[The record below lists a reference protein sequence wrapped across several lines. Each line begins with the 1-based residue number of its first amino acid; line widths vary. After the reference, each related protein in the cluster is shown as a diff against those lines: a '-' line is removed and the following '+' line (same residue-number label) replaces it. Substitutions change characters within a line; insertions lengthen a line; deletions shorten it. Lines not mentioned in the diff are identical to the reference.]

1 MSIFSYHLLKGV
13 GFSDQRILQVL
24 PRLQRQDYE
33 EGDIILAKGA
43 EVPSLLYLC
52 SGLVGAGL
60 PRAGQPCQPLKIFG
74 QGTWFAETAL
84 LNGGYSVWECA
95 ALTSSRVLAIPM
107 EDAANAFAQDLEFSR
122 FVARLTSWR
131 NRQNQ
136 EQSALHQQG
145 NPPLRVVLGLALL
158 AEDLHSSASH
168 LPTSDLGVDLDIP
181 LNQSLLASLCGVSRG
196 IFSDCVQQLAQAGWL
211 TPKYATLTL
220 RHVAT
225 WTSISSRFRTTRYLD
240 SKPSMQDLLAQFEPT
255 QSASPT
261 AQRA

>member
-1 MSIFSYHLLKGV
+1 M
-13 GFSDQRILQVL
+13 L
-24 PRLQRQDYE
+24 PRLRSQDYQ

-43 EVPSLLYLC
+43 EVPSLFYLC
-52 SGLVGAGL
+52 NGMVGAGL
-60 PRAGQPCQPLKIFG
+60 PMPGQPCQPLKVFG

-84 LNGGYSVWECA
+84 LNGGCSVWECT
-95 ALTSSRVLAIPM
+95 ALSSCRVLAVPM
-107 EDAANAFAQDLEFSR
+107 EDAADAFAQDLEFSR

-136 EQSALHQQG
+136 EHSALQQLG
-145 NPPLRVVLGLALL
+145 SPPLRVVLGLALL
-158 AEDLHSSASH
+158 AENLQSSASH

-220 RHVAT
+220 RQVAA
-225 WTSISSRFRTTRYLD
+225 WNNISNQFRTNRYVD
-240 SKPSMQDLLAQFEPT
+240 SKASMQVLLAQFEPIH
-255 QSASPT
+255 SAKPT